1 VGGHVVEDS
10 TRPTM
15 TTTRIVDDGRR
26 AGAMVSAWVRGSRSK
41 GSSALKI
48 AALDELGGGGIPYS
62 RRSWT
67 YSARDIERT
76 RAATRT
82 LYEETQEALRATG
95 RDTVTLYRGIRSE
108 YAVEGALES
117 WTSDA
122 ATARKF
128 AGPGGYVL
136 TEEIPIDRVLTYSG
150 GPRWKNGPFGEQF
163 EYVILGRRP

>member
-1 VGGHVVEDS
+1 VGGHVVEDT

-26 AGAMVSAWVRGSRSK
+26 AGAMISAWVRGSRSK
-41 GSSALKI
+41 ASNALKI

-67 YSARDIERT
+67 YSARDIDRT

-82 LYEETQEALRATG
+82 LYEETQAALRATG

-108 YAVEGALES
+108 YAVEGAIEA
-117 WTSDA
+117 WTSDV

-128 AGPGGYVL
+128 AGPDGYIL

-150 GPRWKNGPFGEQF
+150 GPRWQNGPWGEQYEF
-163 EYVILGRRP
+163 LILGRRP